1 MNTTTTFSL
10 EPFCKATSDEWNYK
24 RNHPLTPADVDINVE
39 SSKKVWWICHVC
51 KNEWSTTVSDRINN
65 YGYGCRECYK
75 NQLTELEDM
84 TTPFGIISNGLDA
97 DDKEID
103 NMGNVWVN
111 AE

>member
-10 EPFCKATSDEWNYK
+10 EAFCKATSDEWNYK

-51 KNEWSTTVSDRINN
+51 KIEWSTTVSDRINN

-75 NQLTELEDM
+75 NQLTEHYRKVQVER
-84 TTPFGIISNGLDA
+84 TEEQIIQ
-97 DDKEID
+97 EIE
-103 NMGNVWVN
+103 NVREHIEHN
-111 AE
+111 YYP